1 MLKIESYKEN
11 DIQKR
16 KKSEILLDKIKY
28 KKKENRPINIILFP
42 NKRIISNNAL
52 ELTQFRKN
60 SNNEIT
66 KENKYKDL
74 SNEKSNTYR
83 YLNVS
88 MPEFKEK
95 LNLKRFSFREKNKS
109 LQETMN
115 NRDKLIQSQST
126 IHTYRIPEKKNNFL
140 NKDSKYK
147 NSLLMKIKKAY
158 MAKRFYKDVE
168 TVENAYLYK
177 KRIKKINSSF
187 SQESAYNYE
196 KKMLKDLHD
205 KNILF
210 NSSLLNDE
218 KSQKKSDWGRKKII
232 PKIRSKYL
240 KEKPKYEFKELS
252 FILTSDIKDFSEK
265 LEKIGKESE
274 IVIDKVVNSKFDTTF
289 SLIDKMKFGKSYR
302 SYDIYEKLKN
312 IEKMHYIVNKRKIMN
327 ENVYKDY
334 EQCLKI
340 VSKEAERLNDNYVLN
355 TLNQKKENK
364 ENKMNTKK
372 PILEKFRRA
381 IIKISNFI
389 KQRKLNEEDI
399 ISFKII
405 NTSFTYPETKSL
417 INAIKHKDVDACDFI
432 IEDKK
437 YIVLDFDYFYLT
449 PLHWAVKRNFYI
461 FLPSLLD
468 YGSKVDACSMTG
480 ETPLHYAVK
489 NNYYDC
495 AFILLFYLASPFIA
509 DKNGKKPIDI
519 TDDYDMSNLL
529 DKVMKLHYSS
539 VFRKT
544 FIQDDYIRGG
554 LWAFVKEEFKYKL
567 KKEVFYYFNK
577 KTIKDIF
584 TLEN

>member
-1 MLKIESYKEN
+1 
-11 DIQKR
+11 
-16 KKSEILLDKIKY
+16 
-28 KKKENRPINIILFP
+28 
-42 NKRIISNNAL
+42 
-52 ELTQFRKN
+52 
-60 SNNEIT
+60 
-66 KENKYKDL
+66 
-74 SNEKSNTYR
+74 
-83 YLNVS
+83 
-88 MPEFKEK
+88 
-95 LNLKRFSFREKNKS
+95 
-109 LQETMN
+109 
-115 NRDKLIQSQST
+115 
-126 IHTYRIPEKKNNFL
+126 
-140 NKDSKYK
+140 
-147 NSLLMKIKKAY
+147 
-158 MAKRFYKDVE
+158 
-168 TVENAYLYK
+168 
-177 KRIKKINSSF
+177 
-187 SQESAYNYE
+187 
-196 KKMLKDLHD
+196 
-205 KNILF
+205 
-210 NSSLLNDE
+210 
-218 KSQKKSDWGRKKII
+218 
-232 PKIRSKYL
+232 
-240 KEKPKYEFKELS
+240 
-252 FILTSDIKDFSEK
+252 
-265 LEKIGKESE
+265 
-274 IVIDKVVNSKFDTTF
+274 
-289 SLIDKMKFGKSYR
+289 MKFGKSYR

-355 TLNQKKENK
+355 TLEQKKEKK

-372 PILEKFRRA
+372 PILEKFRRT

-577 KTIKDIF
+577 KKIKDIF

>member
-1 MLKIESYKEN
+1 
-11 DIQKR
+11 
-16 KKSEILLDKIKY
+16 
-28 KKKENRPINIILFP
+28 
-42 NKRIISNNAL
+42 
-52 ELTQFRKN
+52 
-60 SNNEIT
+60 
-66 KENKYKDL
+66 
-74 SNEKSNTYR
+74 
-83 YLNVS
+83 
-88 MPEFKEK
+88 
-95 LNLKRFSFREKNKS
+95 
-109 LQETMN
+109 
-115 NRDKLIQSQST
+115 
-126 IHTYRIPEKKNNFL
+126 
-140 NKDSKYK
+140 
-147 NSLLMKIKKAY
+147 
-158 MAKRFYKDVE
+158 
-168 TVENAYLYK
+168 
-177 KRIKKINSSF
+177 
-187 SQESAYNYE
+187 
-196 KKMLKDLHD
+196 
-205 KNILF
+205 
-210 NSSLLNDE
+210 
-218 KSQKKSDWGRKKII
+218 
-232 PKIRSKYL
+232 
-240 KEKPKYEFKELS
+240 
-252 FILTSDIKDFSEK
+252 
-265 LEKIGKESE
+265 
-274 IVIDKVVNSKFDTTF
+274 
-289 SLIDKMKFGKSYR
+289 
-302 SYDIYEKLKN
+302 
-312 IEKMHYIVNKRKIMN
+312 MN

-355 TLNQKKENK
+355 ALNQKKENK

-417 INAIKHKDVDACDFI
+417 INAIKHKDVNACDYI

-495 AFILLFYLASPFIA
+495 AFILLFYLASPFIS

-577 KTIKDIF
+577 KKIKDIF